1 MSVEQLNSPLRSG
14 HHNNSKGNEGD
25 DIKTDG
31 RGPTGTGGKRKY
43 RRHPKVSNLP
53 SVWRVCVLFR
63 FSRTWL
69 IICATLQADENA
81 PERPPSAYVIFSNS
95 ERRRSSIEI
104 AY

>member
-1 MSVEQLNSPLRSG
+1 MIVRATKEMISRQTAGALPALAAKEN
-14 HHNNSKGNEGD
+14 
-25 DIKTDG
+25 
-31 RGPTGTGGKRKY
+31 TGVIQRY
-43 RRHPKVSNLP
+43 RICLLCGEF
-53 SVWRVCVLFR
+53 CVLFR

-95 ERRRSSIEI
+95 ERRRSSIEV